1 MSRKLQTPYSLGG
14 NPIGMSFLRTVQDA
28 NGICVGKFHR
38 IDQALLFIAASDL
51 LAACHAVLE
60 GRPDAEEVVRAAVAK
75 VNQLGTGLQDSV
87 N

>member
-28 NGICVGKFHR
+28 NGICIGKFHR

-51 LAACHAVLE
+51 LAACHAVLA
-60 GRPDAEEVVRAAVAK
+60 GSPDAKELVRSAVEKAGRLEP
-75 VNQLGTGLQDSV
+75 VDG
-87 N
+87 